1 MTLENTSRQRVSDAM
16 DGELS
21 PEQLDAVLAAMH
33 DDESRASWSVYH
45 QIGDA
50 LRSDE
55 LSVRLSEDF
64 AARMSA
70 RLAAEPAILAP
81 ATHGERPRQ
90 MRVRRLILPGALA
103 AAAAT
108 VAFIATPQLMM
119 AMKGDTEAARIAA
132 TPVAA
137 EVSRTATVAS
147 SGRSETAMRSQDIDE
162 YLIAHQRFSPSVYSS
177 TQYARPAAFSSGAT
191 NK

>member
-1 MTLENTSRQRVSDAM
+1 MTLGNTSRQRISDAM

-21 PEQLDAVLAAMH
+21 PEQLDAALAAMH

-50 LRSDE
+50 LRSDD
-55 LSVRLSEDF
+55 LNIRLSADF

-70 RLAAEPAILAP
+70 RLAAEPVVLAP
-81 ATHGERPRQ
+81 AAHGARPRQ

-119 AMKGDTEAARIAA
+119 AVKGDAEAARIAA

-137 EVSRTATVAS
+137 EVSRTAVIAN

>member
-1 MTLENTSRQRVSDAM
+1 MILENVSRQRISDAM

-21 PEQLDAVLAAMH
+21 PEQLDAALSDMH
-33 DDESRASWSVYH
+33 GGEARASWEIYH
-45 QIGDA
+45 RIGDA
-50 LRSDE
+50 LRSDDLNIT
-55 LSVRLSEDF
+55 LSDDF

-81 ATHGERPRQ
+81 VHVARSRQ
-90 MRVRRLILPGALA
+90 VRIRRLVLPGALA
-103 AAAAT
+103 AAAAA
-108 VAFIATPQLMM
+108 VAFIATPQLMV
-119 AMKGDTEAARIAA
+119 AARGDSEAAKVVAA
-132 TPVAA
+132 PVAVELTRA
-137 EVSRTATVAS
+137 AAVANSNRT
-147 SGRSETAMRSQDIDE
+147 ETAMRSQDIDE